1 MTDSKKVIELL
12 EKIGDKI
19 IEEKEFLTELDKPI
33 GDCDHGIN
41 MARGFIEVKK
51 KLETMADSDLGTIFK
66 TAGMTLVSTVG
77 GSAGPLYGTA
87 FMKMGMVLNG
97 KKEMSFDEFIAAFEA
112 AVEGVKQRGKSDK
125 GEKTMLDAMIPALEA
140 IRQTYGETKDAQSAW
155 KAGTRAAEDGV
166 EYTKTIIATKGRAS
180 YVGERSIGH
189 QDPGATSFTFMMET
203 VEEAL

>member
-41 MARGFIEVKK
+41 MARGFTEVKK

-87 FMKMGMVLNG
+87 IMTMGMVLNG
-97 KKEMSFDEFIAAFEA
+97 KKEMSFDELSQPLRRLWRALSRGENQIR
-112 AVEGVKQRGKSDK
+112 VKRPCW
-125 GEKTMLDAMIPALEA
+125 MP
-140 IRQTYGETKDAQSAW
+140 
-155 KAGTRAAEDGV
+155 
-166 EYTKTIIATKGRAS
+166 
-180 YVGERSIGH
+180 
-189 QDPGATSFTFMMET
+189 
-203 VEEAL
+203 